1 MPALN
6 VDFSDD
12 ELAALRAAAKQRG
25 KSLKAYV
32 HDVVDDDLAA
42 QRAQAVAAETFR
54 AFVAENADA
63 FDAAFPED
71 APAAGRR
78 GAA

>member
-6 VDFSDD
+6 VDFTDD
-12 ELAALRAAAKQRG
+12 ELAALREAARSSG

-32 HDVVDDDLAA
+32 HDVVDDELAA
-42 QRAQAVAAETFR
+42 QRARAVAAETFR
-54 AFVAENADA
+54 AFAAAHAEA

-71 APAAGRR
+71 APGAGRR